1 MQFTLSNIELRNKR
15 SAKGTA
21 LTNSGLEG
29 HFRIMDNGHILPS
42 LLTNTLTIDALTFR
56 WGPLRPPWLL
66 PHLKLCLRTFLIFSI
81 FIVGYH
87 IMVQVAEGN
96 IYDENFWQNVYF
108 ELLTRQGSTSL
119 FCFSLISTANA
130 SQYHIYPVTHKRIPN
145 ASDQQAPDWLLLR
158 GQRSYVTTLT
168 TFYATSVSVQSD
180 RTCISHGSTQIPRL
194 ASSSSTLIR
203 ILVLLLHG
211 VRHGVGTWQKVFYHP
226 WGPAITIKRSNG
238 MKTNAN

>member
-1 MQFTLSNIELRNKR
+1 MSEDISNIQYFHSRISYYGASCWRKHLRRKF
-15 SAKGTA
+15 
-21 LTNSGLEG
+21 LTECI
-29 HFRIMDNGHILPS
+29 FRTLHKTRQHILV
-42 LLTNTLTIDALTFR
+42 LLFIDLNSKRIT
-56 WGPLRPPWLL
+56 
-66 PHLKLCLRTFLIFSI
+66 
-81 FIVGYH
+81 
-87 IMVQVAEGN
+87 
-96 IYDENFWQNVYF
+96 
-108 ELLTRQGSTSL
+108 
-119 FCFSLISTANA
+119 
-130 SQYHIYPVTHKRIPN
+130 YHIYPVTHKRIPN

-211 VRHGVGTWQKVFYHP
+211 VRHGVGTWQKVFYYP